1 MTKRSSDHALLAL
14 DLLAGNSIGEII
26 ILELRAI
33 SPPPRYYFLSIV
45 FAPRARTNRVI
56 SRHRASRATK
66 QTRAIVPHV
75 GRIIRASR

>member
-14 DLLAGNSIGEII
+14 DLLAGNSVGEII

-45 FAPRARTNRVI
+45 FAPRARTTVLFPDIERLAQQN
-56 SRHRASRATK
+56 K
-66 QTRAIVPHV
+66 QGLSCRT
-75 GRIIRASR
+75 